1 MIHSATP
8 SLRLLRRAPSLL
20 LRRYLS
26 AATPPTTSTSAAA
39 SDPASDPA
47 SFSTPTSASASAAP
61 PPLSFI
67 DVAAASGAAALLGP
81 FHPNPGRFDACLAG
95 LHVDALR
102 DGTALGSFVVD
113 AELGNAYG
121 TLHGG
126 AISTLVDVFGTLAL
140 LSVDPTRGG
149 VSVEMNTSFMSA
161 AKEGERVVVE
171 GTVLKY
177 GRRMGFTEVV
187 LRRERDNA
195 EVARGR
201 HTKAF

>member
-26 AATPPTTSTSAAA
+26 AATPPATSTSAAA
-39 SDPASDPA
+39 STPASDPA
-47 SFSTPTSASASAAP
+47 SFSTPTSASSAP